1 MMNLFG
7 KKKDTPTA
15 PQPTNNVPQ
24 GPDTKDAITKVR
36 DTIDTLDKR
45 ETHLQR
51 KIEGE
56 INKAKK
62 FSQQGNKKEAL
73 TCIKRKKMYEKQV
86 DQLTNAKMTLEQQQ
100 MTLESMNINREILEA
115 NKVAAKSMQKATQQM
130 GGVDA
135 VDETM
140 DQVEDGLNDAAEI
153 ADAMGREVAMPGMDA
168 DDDDLLAELEGLEAD
183 ALASEL
189 GNTKIVDESEAVA
202 MPSAPVSFPD
212 AGTTVPAA
220 KAKEM
225 TEEEKELAELE
236 ASMAM

>member
-1 MMNLFG
+1 MNLFG

-15 PQPTNNVPQ
+15 TQPTNNVPQ
-24 GPDTKDAITKVR
+24 GPETKDAITKVR

-51 KIEGE
+51 KIDQE
-56 INKAKK
+56 IEKAKA
-62 FSQQGNKKEAL
+62 FSKQNKKKEAL
-73 TCIKRKKMYEKQV
+73 TCIKRKKMFEKQV
-86 DQLTNAKMTLEQQQ
+86 EQLTNARMTLEQQQ

-168 DDDDLLAELEGLEAD
+168 DDEDLLAELEGLEEE

-189 GNTKIVDESEAVA
+189 GNTNLGDESVA

-212 AGTTVPAA
+212 AGTAVPAA

-225 TEEEKELAELE
+225 TEEEKELAALE